1 MASEGPTVARAMRSG
16 PAVPGRGDVP
26 VRRMR
31 MGMGTWVVIEA
42 SARSAAGALAGLEA
56 AFAQIR
62 HIEQCMHPEREGS
75 DLVRLRRAPLGS
87 AVAIDP
93 ATWAVLKFAQQVF
106 RLSAGVFDP
115 CLPHSAGRLCELEL
129 SADARHPWACAH
141 APLEIDCGG
150 IAKGYAVD
158 CALQALL
165 AAGCSAGLVNAGGD
179 LRVHGPQPQTLLLR
193 CADGSYLPC
202 ELREAALAVSDL
214 DAAHRPAGHRG
225 YYVRETGAAATRR
238 YAAVRAREAMVADAL
253 TKCVMLCAQP
263 LAHALV
269 QTLSAEVLA

>member
-1 MASEGPTVARAMRSG
+1 MASEGPTGVSRVPGS
-16 PAVPGRGDVP
+16 PAAHGRGDVP

-31 MGMGTWVVIEA
+31 TGLGTWVVIEA
-42 SARSAAGALAGLEA
+42 SARSAGEALAGLEA
-56 AFAQIR
+56 GFAQIR
-62 HIEQCMHPEREGS
+62 HIEHCMHPEREGS
-75 DLVRLRRAPLGS
+75 DLVRLRQAPAGTT
-87 AVAIDP
+87 VAIDP
-93 ATWAVLKFAQQVF
+93 ATWTVLNFAQHLF

-129 SADARHPWACAH
+129 SPDARHPWACAH
-141 APLEIDCGG
+141 AGLDIDCGG

-158 CALQALL
+158 CALAALR

-179 LRVHGPQPQTLLLR
+179 LRVYGPQPQTLLLR

-225 YYVRETGAAATRR
+225 YYVRETGAAVTKR
-238 YAAVRAREAMVADAL
+238 YAAVRAGEAMVADAL
-253 TKCVMLCAQP
+253 TKCVVLCAP
-263 LAHALV
+263 ALT
-269 QTLSAEVLA
+269 QTLLRGLSAEVLA